1 MEKKTFDVIILNGR
15 PAAGKSEVIDYLKK
29 VPLEERVRRFHIGED
44 RGGQMSQSRLFRGA
58 NLDHGLQ

>member
-29 VPLEERVRRFHIGED
+29 IPLQGARSSAFTSASSRRSTTSPSSG
-44 RGGQMSQSRLFRGA
+44 SASRTTT
-58 NLDHGLQ
+58 